1 MTALLARVVQL
12 RVHHVRVAQRVAP
25 GGAPR
30 AKDLSTFPVC
40 GSVRPL
46 SSQRR

>member
-1 MTALLARVVQL
+1 MTALLARVALL
-12 RVHHVRVAQRVAP
+12 RGHHGRVAHRIVP
-25 GGAPR
+25 GGTPR

-40 GSVRPL
+40 GAVRPL

>member
-1 MTALLARVVQL
+1 MTALLARVALL
-12 RVHHVRVAQRVAP
+12 RGHSGRVGQRVGP
-25 GGAPR
+25 GRPPR

-40 GSVRPL
+40 GAVRPL

>member
-1 MTALLARVVQL
+1 MTALLARVVLL
-12 RVHHVRVAQRVAP
+12 RGHHGRVVHRVVP
-25 GGAPR
+25 GRPAR